1 MKTLHRQRKLILTI
15 LTACAMF
22 VIGLFC
28 AYKPIKAKAA
38 ETIGFSFEK
47 ISPGASEY
55 EDPTISFSVRV
66 GSTALNNLKQ
76 GRTASSRS
84 YTDYL
89 FRDYVFY
96 ERGGKR

>member
-1 MKTLHRQRKLILTI
+1 MTAIHKKRLVIIAI

-47 ISPGASEY
+47 ISPAS
-55 EDPTISFSVRV
+55 
-66 GSTALNNLKQ
+66 A
-76 GRTASSRS
+76 
-84 YTDYL
+84 
-89 FRDYVFY
+89 
-96 ERGGKR
+96 

>member
-1 MKTLHRQRKLILTI
+1 
-15 LTACAMF
+15 MF

-55 EDPTISFSVRV
+55 EDPTISFRCEWE
-66 GSTALNNLKQ
+66 A
-76 GRTASSRS
+76 RR
-84 YTDYL
+84 
-89 FRDYVFY
+89 
-96 ERGGKR
+96 